1 MPPVGIVDHLRNV
14 IGNDKTS
21 EAGSFECADRIDR
34 VAVAITQ
41 KTLGEIIYRTLDISQ
56 VNIKDLADA
65 GETFKRFLDLNI
77 TVLIVNRALYSL
89 IMLFVWKRQLRVLI
103 ENLL

>member
-1 MPPVGIVDHLRNV
+1 MTPVGIVDHLRNV

-21 EAGSFECADRIDR
+21 ETGSFECADRIDR

-56 VNIKDLADA
+56 VNIKDLAGA
-65 GETFKRFLDLNI
+65 GEIFKRFLDPL
-77 TVLIVNRALYSL
+77 ASAH
-89 IMLFVWKRQLRVLI
+89 F
-103 ENLL
+103 